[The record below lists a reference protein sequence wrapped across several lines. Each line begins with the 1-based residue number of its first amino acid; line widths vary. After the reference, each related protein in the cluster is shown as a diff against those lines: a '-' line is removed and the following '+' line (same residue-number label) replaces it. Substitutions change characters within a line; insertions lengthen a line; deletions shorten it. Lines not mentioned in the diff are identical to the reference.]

1 MIATAL
7 RAVGA
12 ARSIV
17 IDEDNAVLAGNGVL
31 LGAAGAGLT
40 KVQIVEARGDTI
52 IAVRRRDLSPDQKR
66 DLAIFDNRTA
76 ELAEWNAEQLGADLR
91 EGVDLGQFFTD
102 EELLELFP
110 QEAPAEAR
118 ATLSDRFGVP
128 PFSVLDARQGYWQDR
143 KRAWLALGIESE
155 LGRGVGATSGVAPP
169 PAAAA
174 NGRPK
179 QEATSATKGAK
190 GRKAQANA
198 CPGGAPL
205 PGVRG
210 PRKAYKPGDNKARL
224 ESLKGKAH
232 PIPGGGGGAWGA
244 RGKRTKGYQPGN
256 NAARLRLL
264 KGKA

>member
-155 LGRGVGATSGVAPP
+155 LGRGEGATSGVAPP
-169 PAAAA
+169 PAAPS

-179 QEATSATKGAK
+179 QEATPAVKGAK
-190 GRKAQANA
+190 GRKGREANA
-198 CPGGAPL
+198 CPGGSAL

-210 PRKAYKPGDNKARL
+210 PRKAYKPG
-224 ESLKGKAH
+224 
-232 PIPGGGGGAWGA
+232 
-244 RGKRTKGYQPGN
+244 N

-264 KGKA
+264 KGRT